1 MASSIGSLAKCV
13 SPVLVEGNVGTAW
26 SASVSSSFALGAPKA
41 KSVKLVSGGTAF
53 KVQAAAAAGSG
64 GSDSQEAVRQFA
76 LRGFQTKRALKV
88 IAGLQNFDAQIVAA
102 VVTAAEKGGATHV
115 DIACDPELVKLA
127 TSLTSLPVCVSS
139 VVPEDFVAAVEAGAH
154 MIELGNYDSFYE
166 SGRVFAAS
174 EILELTKRTR
184 ELLPAITLSVT
195 IPHTLPLDEQVN
207 LAEKLEKLGADIIQT
222 EGGTSSAPTSPG
234 IQGLI
239 EKASP
244 TLAAAYAIS
253 RAVNIPVMCASGIS
267 AVTAPM
273 ACGAGAAG
281 VGVGS
286 AVNKLND
293 QIGMVAAV
301 RSIAESLGLEASK
314 TSATS
319 SSAVAP

>member
-1 MASSIGSLAKCV
+1 VDLQ
-13 SPVLVEGNVGTAW
+13 PELD
-26 SASVSSSFALGAPKA
+26 F
-41 KSVKLVSGGTAF
+41 
-53 KVQAAAAAGSG
+53 VQ
-64 GSDSQEAVRQFA
+64 
-76 LRGFQTKRALKV
+76 V
-88 IAGLQNFDAQIVAA
+88 IAGLQNFDAQKVAA

-115 DIACDPELVKLA
+115 DIACDAALVKLA
-127 TSLTSLPVCVSS
+127 TSLTTLPVCVSS

-184 ELLPAITLSVT
+184 ELLPTITLSVT
-195 IPHTLPLDEQVN
+195 VPHTLPLDEQVS
-207 LAEKLEKLGADIIQT
+207 LAEKLEVLGADIIQT
-222 EGGTSSAPTSPG
+222 EGGTSASPVSPG

-253 RAVNIPVMCASGIS
+253 KAVRIPVMCASGIS

-301 RSIAESLGLEASK
+301 RSIADSLSLPAQSSVSSP
-314 TSATS
+314 SAPS
-319 SSAVAP
+319 ASAVAQ

>member
-1 MASSIGSLAKCV
+1 MASSIASL
-13 SPVLVEGNVGTAW
+13 PMHNVATL
-26 SASVSSSFALGAPKA
+26 SSSFSVASSATLAGASQPV
-41 KSVKLVSGGTAF
+41 KSVKLAAF
-53 KVQAAAAAGSG
+53 QVRAAAS
-64 GSDSQEAVRQFA
+64 SEEAVRQFA

-88 IAGLQNFDAQIVAA
+88 IAGLHNFDAQKVAA

-127 TSLTSLPVCVSS
+127 TSLTALPVCVSS

-166 SGRVFAAS
+166 SGRVFSAS

-184 ELLPAITLSVT
+184 ELLPTIAFSVT
-195 IPHTLPLDEQVN
+195 VPHTLPLDEQVS
-207 LAEKLEKLGADIIQT
+207 LAEKLEVMGADIIQT
-222 EGGTSSAPTSPG
+222 EGGTSASPLSPG

-253 RAVNIPVMCASGIS
+253 KAVRIPVMCASGLS
-267 AVTAPM
+267 AVTAPI

-281 VGVGS
+281 VGIGS

-293 QIGMVAAV
+293 QIGMIAAV
-301 RSIAESLGLEASK
+301 RSIADSLGLPSEAASVT
-314 TSATS
+314 TSGA
-319 SSAVAP
+319 SAVAQ